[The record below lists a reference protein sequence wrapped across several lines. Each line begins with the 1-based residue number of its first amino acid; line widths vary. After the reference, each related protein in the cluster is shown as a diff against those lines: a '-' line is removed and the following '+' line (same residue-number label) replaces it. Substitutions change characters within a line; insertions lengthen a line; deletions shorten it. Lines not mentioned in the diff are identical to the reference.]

1 MAQYLPDSLSSKKE
15 SENNTLNYLP
25 MLDDAITNKTDQLV
39 LGALSEIQPS
49 TRMDLC
55 KKTGIPRT
63 TIYDALS
70 RLILKKVVIKY
81 STPSKSKGRPKVFYR
96 ISKTFT

>member
-1 MAQYLPDSLSSKKE
+1 MNQYLQKSFSSKKE
-15 SENNTLNYLP
+15 TENLTQKHSIISDMEL
-25 MLDDAITNKTDQLV
+25 TNETDRIV

-63 TIYDALS
+63 TIYDALN
-70 RLILKKVVIKY
+70 RLMLKKIVVKF
-81 STPSKSKGRPKVFYR
+81 SPPRKTKGRPQVFYR
-96 ISKTFT
+96 LS

>member
-1 MAQYLPDSLSSKKE
+1 MAQYLHNSLSSKKE
-15 SENNTLNYLP
+15 NENINIKHSTSSYTT
-25 MLDDAITNKTDQLV
+25 ITNKTDKLV

-49 TRMDLC
+49 TRKDLC

-63 TIYDALS
+63 TVYDALT
-70 RLILKKVVIKY
+70 RLILKKFVRKY

-96 ISKTFT
+96 IT

>member
-1 MAQYLPDSLSSKKE
+1 MAQYLHNSLSSKKE
-15 SENNTLNYLP
+15 NENIIIKHSTP
-25 MLDDAITNKTDQLV
+25 ADTTITNKTDLLV

-49 TRMDLC
+49 TRKDLC

-63 TIYDALS
+63 TIYDALT

-96 ISKTFT
+96 IT

>member
-1 MAQYLPDSLSSKKE
+1 MTQYLQNSLLSEKE
-15 SENNTLNYLP
+15 NEAMKRKQFTSIERI
-25 MLDDAITNKTDQLV
+25 ITNKTDQVV
-39 LGALSEIQPS
+39 LGALLESQPA

-63 TIYDALS
+63 TIYDALT

-81 STPSKSKGRPKVFYR
+81 STPRKSKGRPKVFYK
-96 ISKTFT
+96 IT

>member
-1 MAQYLPDSLSSKKE
+1 MTQHLHKSLSSKKE
-15 SENNTLNYLP
+15 NENLKYSTLSDNE
-25 MLDDAITNKTDQLV
+25 ITNETDRIV

-49 TRMDLC
+49 TRMELC

-63 TIYDALS
+63 TIYDALD

-81 STPSKSKGRPKVFYR
+81 STPRRSKGRPKVFYQ
-96 ISKTFT
+96 IA

>member
-1 MAQYLPDSLSSKKE
+1 MNQYLHNSLSSEKE
-15 SENNTLNYLP
+15 NENLNLKRSN
-25 MLDDAITNKTDQLV
+25 LSDIKITNETDQIV

-63 TIYDALS
+63 TIYDALN
-70 RLILKKVVIKY
+70 RLMLKKVVIKY
-81 STPSKSKGRPKVFYR
+81 STPRKSKGRPKVFY
-96 ISKTFT
+96 KLH

>member
-1 MAQYLPDSLSSKKE
+1 MTQYLHNSLSSKKE
-15 SENNTLNYLP
+15 RENLTHSTLS
-25 MLDDAITNKTDQLV
+25 DVKITNETDRII

-63 TIYDALS
+63 TIYDALN
-70 RLILKKVVIKY
+70 RLMLKKVVVKY
-81 STPSKSKGRPKVFYR
+81 STPRKSKGRPKVFY
-96 ISKTFT
+96 KLY